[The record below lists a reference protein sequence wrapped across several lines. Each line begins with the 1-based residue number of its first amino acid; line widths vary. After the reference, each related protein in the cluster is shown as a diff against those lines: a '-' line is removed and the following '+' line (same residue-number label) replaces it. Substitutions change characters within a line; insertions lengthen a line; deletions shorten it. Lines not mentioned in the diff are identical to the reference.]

1 MCCVLCVACCV
12 LCAVCC
18 VLCDVHQVVG
28 TGSEDASSMLFDLR
42 AHGPL
47 NKFSKDSAM
56 LGVFSVCF
64 SKSGRLLFAGNG
76 ENVCNAWDTLATDG

>member
-1 MCCVLCVACCV
+1 
-12 LCAVCC
+12 
-18 VLCDVHQVVG
+18 
-28 TGSEDASSMLFDLR
+28 MLFDLR

-64 SKSGRLLFAGNG
+64 SRSGRLLFAGNG
-76 ENVCNAWDTLATDG
+76 ESVCNAWDTLATDG